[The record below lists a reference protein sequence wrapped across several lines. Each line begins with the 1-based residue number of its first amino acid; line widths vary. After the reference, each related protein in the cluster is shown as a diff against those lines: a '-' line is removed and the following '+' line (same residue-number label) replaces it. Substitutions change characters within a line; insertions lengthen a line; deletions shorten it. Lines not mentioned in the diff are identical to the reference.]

1 MGGDLWAPLGAE
13 RPKRTLARRALRVAS
28 ASVLACLA
36 LLLWRA
42 AEPSAASAYA
52 AGVSS
57 ALSSVLSHDVG
68 ASVAPARPL
77 TTPKSAKSA
86 HAGGRHQLLARSRAT
101 DGDGDPTPTSV
112 LAATSA
118 KLFGDVADS
127 ARACLRRLALGHAP
141 YGEPSPFDA
150 TAPPASS
157 PRNG

>member
-1 MGGDLWAPLGAE
+1 MGGDLWAPQGAE
-13 RPKRTLARRALRVAS
+13 GPKRTVAMRALRVAS

-42 AEPSAASAYA
+42 AEPSAARAFD

-57 ALSSVLSHDVG
+57 ALSSLLPHDAG
-68 ASVAPARPL
+68 SSVAPARPL
-77 TTPKSAKSA
+77 TSPKAAKSA
-86 HAGGRHQLLARSRAT
+86 HVGGRHQFVARSRAT

-112 LAATSA
+112 LAVTSA
-118 KLFGDVADS
+118 EFFGDVADS

>member
-1 MGGDLWAPLGAE
+1 MGGHLWAPLGAE
-13 RPKRTLARRALRVAS
+13 RPKRTFAMRALRVAS

-36 LLLWRA
+36 LLVWRV
-42 AEPSAASAYA
+42 AEPSAAGTFD
-52 AGVSS
+52 AGISS
-57 ALSSVLSHDVG
+57 TLTSVLSHG
-68 ASVAPARPL
+68 AGSSVAPARPL
-77 TTPKSAKSA
+77 TSPRAAKSA
-86 HAGGRHQLLARSRAT
+86 HVGGRHQLLARSRAT

-112 LAATSA
+112 LAVTRTE
-118 KLFGDVADS
+118 LFGDVADS

>member
-1 MGGDLWAPLGAE
+1 MGGDLRAPLGAE
-13 RPKRTLARRALRVAS
+13 RPKRTFAMRALRVAS

-42 AEPSAASAYA
+42 AEPFAASAYD

-57 ALSSVLSHDVG
+57 ALSSVLPHDVG
-68 ASVAPARPL
+68 SRVTTARPHPS
-77 TTPKSAKSA
+77 PKAAKSA
-86 HAGGRHQLLARSRAT
+86 RAGGRHQLLARSRAT
-101 DGDGDPTPTSV
+101 EGDGDPTPTSV
-112 LAATSA
+112 LAASPA
-118 KLFGDVADS
+118 ELFGDVADS

-157 PRNG
+157 SRNG